1 MTRLTAFF
9 QRDIRLAIAYPYGLL
24 MPFFSIVVTVAGFA
38 YLSRLVDPHAQ
49 LRSAHE
55 PLPYFSYVVVNLA
68 FMLLLNGALQAVAG
82 AIRRDQV
89 AGTLDAVLATPAGLG
104 HLLVGSTLWPIAFAA
119 VQAAFYLACG
129 IAFGLHLP
137 AIDAAGF
144 IVVLSLSMACM
155 VALGGLGAAIVVRY
169 KQNPP
174 SSLLAGG
181 AAAMLSGALF
191 PVALLPVPLRDLS
204 WMLPLTHALNG
215 LRAALSGAGFAV
227 LAPDVLWMAAA
238 TALLAPLSLAVF
250 ARAVKVARKDGSLA
264 TY

>member
-1 MTRLTAFF
+1 MTRLGAFF
-9 QRDIRLAIAYPYGLL
+9 ERDIRLAFAYPYGLV
-24 MPFFSIVVTVAGFA
+24 MPFLSIIVTVAGFA

-55 PLPYFSYVVVNLA
+55 PLTYFSYVVVNLA

-104 HLLVGSTLWPIAFAA
+104 HLLAGSTLWPVAFAA
-119 VQAAFYLACG
+119 LQAAFYLACG
-129 IAFGLHLP
+129 AAFGLHLP
-137 AIDAAGF
+137 AVDAAGF
-144 IVVLSLSMACM
+144 AVVLVLSMACM
-155 VALGGLGAAIVVRY
+155 VALGGLGAAVVIRY

-191 PVALLPVPLRDLS
+191 PVSLLPVPLRDLS

-215 LRAALSGAGFAV
+215 LRAALSGAGFIA
-227 LAPDVLWMAAA
+227 LAPDVLWMAAT
-238 TALLAPLSLAVF
+238 TAILGPLSLAVF
-250 ARAVKVARKDGSLA
+250 SHAVRLARKDGTLSS
-264 TY
+264 Y